1 MKQSEMKMDRGK
13 FIRVKCS
20 NCKNEQ
26 VIFGKC
32 ATEAKCLVCNSVLAS
47 PAAGKANVK
56 AKVLEVL

>member
-1 MKQSEMKMDRGK
+1 MERGK